1 MIYMNKKNIG
11 ITPGIMSILM
21 VFIILVIT
29 AFATLYYIEARRE
42 YNVVNKSYNIIE
54 EYYKADLEAM
64 EYINNIKLNI
74 NNYRNGDIINKSL
87 LINDRQSL
95 EIVLDIDNNEVH
107 IREYYRLVSNGMEY

>member
-1 MIYMNKKNIG
+1 MISMNKKNIG

-54 EYYKADLEAM
+54 DYYKADLEAM

-95 EIVLDIDNNEVH
+95 EIVLEIENNEVH

>member
-95 EIVLDIDNNEVH
+95 EIVLEIENNEVH

>member
-1 MIYMNKKNIG
+1 MNKKNIG

-95 EIVLDIDNNEVH
+95 EIVLEIENNEVH

>member
-1 MIYMNKKNIG
+1 MISMNKKNIG

-95 EIVLDIDNNEVH
+95 EIVLEIENNEVH

>member
-1 MIYMNKKNIG
+1 MNKKNIG

-54 EYYKADLEAM
+54 DYYKADLEAM

-95 EIVLDIDNNEVH
+95 EIVLEIENNEVH

>member
-1 MIYMNKKNIG
+1 MISMNKKNIG

-64 EYINNIKLNI
+64 EYIKDIKLNI

-95 EIVLDIDNNEVH
+95 EIVLEIENNEVH